1 MWVNDFQ
8 FQRSTPSKMNGFFAP
23 KNDGKPQ
30 VEKESCWGF
39 QGSIFRFH
47 VNFPGCT
54 TKKTTKYPLLD
65 FVTGNMTQR
74 WLPCSTKNLWS
85 FMWQL
90 ESPTSSATWTSKI
103 PFKPFFT
110 PQTVVQKEILER
122 IPRGVFFWHPNMSTC
137 ITWSY
142 RLNTKVAWK
151 LVWVNLTVVCWLT
164 CEFVAQTP
172 WAEGWWRWNPNGAP
186 CFGWSFRPC
195 FEGFTFKNKDH
206 LGSRKI
212 KQKPA
217 AFFRLP
223 FFVEEYPDLPHS
235 LRKPQHTLGAYPRN
249 P

>member
-1 MWVNDFQ
+1 MISSFKGLHPPKWTAFL
-8 FQRSTPSKMNGFFAP
+8 PLKMMGSP
-23 KNDGKPQ
+23 KWKKNLAGDSRGLF
-30 VEKESCWGF
+30 S
-39 QGSIFRFH
+39 GSMLISQD
-47 VNFPGCT
+47 VPP
-54 TKKTTKYPLLD
+54 KKTTKYPLLD

-217 AFFRLP
+217 AFFRWL
-223 FFVEEYPDLPHS
+223 FFVEEYPDLPH
-235 LRKPQHTLGAYPRN
+235 RCFQK
-249 P
+249 